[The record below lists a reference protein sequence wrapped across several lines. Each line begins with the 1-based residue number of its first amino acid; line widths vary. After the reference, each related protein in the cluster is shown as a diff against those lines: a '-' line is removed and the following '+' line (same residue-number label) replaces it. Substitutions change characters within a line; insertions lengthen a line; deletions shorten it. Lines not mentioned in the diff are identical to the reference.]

1 MSIPKRSG
9 VLAALAIVG
18 LAGCGSS
25 ADTVSNNISKD
36 AEEFRVARRIVV
48 TSGIT
53 DKVLYQ
59 IEGRCSFETEGRRF
73 DVICLDDKKLG
84 QYTKAT
90 FGLGDQDNWS
100 SVQLGSVKV
109 NRYRTKI
116 IFRPEAILPD
126 LDLVTGEQG

>member
-1 MSIPKRSG
+1 MKKLIA
-9 VLAALAIVG
+9 VLALSLSVI
-18 LAGCGSS
+18 GCGSS
-25 ADTVSNNISKD
+25 ADTVSTNISKD

-53 DKVLYQ
+53 DKVLYT
-59 IEGRCSFETEGRRF
+59 IEGRCSWEAPDAKMFE
-73 DVICLDDKKLG
+73 VVCLDDREKG

-100 SVQLGSVKV
+100 SVQLGSIKV

-116 IFRPEAILPD
+116 IFRPEAIVPD
-126 LDLVTGEQG
+126 FDLVTGEQG